1 MTEDPLSPTGKLK
14 GQGSEATR
22 SLKGSGDG
30 GGSVAFRVQS
40 GPPSLKG
47 GLGSFFLEMQSSY
60 IRRKE
65 CICSQDLSF
74 SQVSSVDI
82 YTMN

>member
-30 GGSVAFRVQS
+30 GGSVASRDQS
-40 GPPSLKG
+40 GPPSHKG
-47 GLGSFFLEMQSSY
+47 GLGSFFLEMLPISKGKNAFVPKTSASPRLVLWTF
-60 IRRKE
+60 IP
-65 CICSQDLSF
+65 
-74 SQVSSVDI
+74 
-82 YTMN
+82 